1 MLLMARARARR
12 RGRFCNRCSTTAAL
26 PRLRRT
32 VPTPFRSGIASA
44 FCPLRIRRWLTLLLA
59 VLAVTAPLSAVA
71 VDVQQMRVHS
81 GPDHTRLVLD
91 LSGPVDWTHFNLDN
105 PTRVVVDLRDGHLRF
120 DPDRLDL
127 GGTPIERVR
136 ASEDP
141 AGGLRV
147 VLDLAR
153 TLDPRPF
160 SLVPVPPYG
169 HRLVVDLY
177 ETQALRRGPAAA
189 PPESARRDVVV
200 AIDAGHGG
208 EDPGALGPGGVRE
221 KDVVLAISRRLAAL
235 FDGTDGYRAELIRNG
250 DYYIPLQQR
259 AALARE
265 HRADLFISIHADAF
279 ENPGPRGASVYALSP
294 RGATSEMARWLAER
308 ENRSDLIG
316 GVGGVRI
323 ADKDPVLAQV
333 LLDLS
338 MTGSLAASIDLGE
351 RVLGSLGGT
360 ARLHSRRV
368 HQAGFAVLKSP
379 DVPSIL
385 VETGFISNPEE
396 ARLLAD
402 GSYQARIARA
412 VFDGARAHLEAQPP
426 QGTLLAWLRDNP
438 EARTSYVI
446 RKGDTLSA
454 IAQRHG
460 VETGRLRSVNG
471 LAGDTIRI
479 GQTLVIPQS

>member
-1 MLLMARARARR
+1 MARERARR
-12 RGRFCNRCSTTAAL
+12 RIPFFTGALQTQWRPIPAPLAAGARRPGCGVRMFAAL
-26 PRLRRT
+26 L
-32 VPTPFRSGIASA
+32 A
-44 FCPLRIRRWLTLLLA
+44 LL
-59 VLAVTAPLSAVA
+59 VLQAPLPAVA
-71 VDVQQMRVHS
+71 VDLEQMRVHS

-91 LSGPVDWTHFNLDN
+91 LSGPVDWTHFNLDD
-105 PTRVVVDLRDGHLRF
+105 PTRVVVDLSDGRLRF
-120 DPDRLDL
+120 DPALLDL
-127 GGTPIERVR
+127 SGTPIRRVR

-153 TLDPRPF
+153 TLEPRPF
-160 SLVPVPPYG
+160 SLTPVPPYG

-177 ETQALRRGPAAA
+177 EGQDRRQAERAA
-189 PPESARRDVVV
+189 PAESARRDVVI
-200 AIDAGHGG
+200 AIDPGHGG

-235 FDGTDGYRAELIRNG
+235 FDGAEGYRAELIRTG
-250 DYYIPLQQR
+250 DYYVPLLQR

-279 ENPGPRGASVYALSP
+279 ENPRPRGASVYALSP

-316 GVGGVRI
+316 GVGGVSI

-351 RVLGSLGGT
+351 RVLGALGGT

-426 QGTLLAWLRDNP
+426 QGTLLAWWRDNP
-438 EARTSYVI
+438 DARPASRTSYVI
-446 RKGDTLSA
+446 RKGDTLST

-460 VETGRLRSVNG
+460 IDTSRLRSANG
-471 LAGDTIRI
+471 LAGDTIRV
-479 GQTLVIPQS
+479 GQELVIPQS